1 MDGVGFDD
9 DSCQALRN
17 RTRHSPEKI
26 MALRLFCS
34 HVFCFSVLLVSLST
48 RIMAGESA
56 DESHSTTPEVPIGV
70 KISDLR
76 FKDIRALNRS
86 LAELGDHDA
95 WVIVFTTTQ
104 CPLVRQTLP
113 RLAELERELHDHDI
127 QFLAVNVGAG
137 DTIRQMAAQAI
148 DLKIPFPFV
157 KDTDFSVTRAMGVK
171 RTPEIVVLNRDLELK
186 YRGRLDDQFRI
197 GGAKPAPT
205 RRDLFEALAEVL
217 NGQQVSIAETLV
229 DGCLISIPSE
239 DAQTKSPV
247 EYYGQADQVLLK
259 HCSQC
264 HRPESNAPFSLLT
277 LEDAVGNAQM
287 VAEVVRDETMPPW
300 YASKSHGEFQNDPSL
315 SRDEKRTLISWVQG
329 GCHAGDPT
337 AATPIPS
344 VPEAK
349 WRIGEPDLII
359 TMLETHTVPAT
370 GFVPYRYT
378 VLPFL
383 FTNETWVEAF
393 EIRPDN
399 RTVVHHCNMAYI
411 TSDGAGEETFITG
424 YVPGGQPMDLGRFN
438 HGVAYKIPSGAG
450 LGLQIHYTTTGKE
463 EQSRIQV
470 GLRFPR
476 TPIRKQCR
484 HFLLDPRG
492 WKIPPYEP
500 AFRIEAN
507 HQLTDDVTLLGLFTH
522 MHVRGRDMTFSEVS
536 PEGQRKTLLQIP
548 NYNFEWQLGYEIE
561 PGQKRLSAGT
571 TIEAVAHFD
580 NSSFNPY
587 NPDPAAEV
595 RYGPQT
601 IHEMFNGFVFFVN
614 EAEELALNVDPETGR
629 PRK

>member
-1 MDGVGFDD
+1 MTQYHGSGIFIIAFLAALLSETIDGYGSDNKKNQ
-9 DSCQALRN
+9 SA
-17 RTRHSPEKI
+17 EK
-26 MALRLFCS
+26 
-34 HVFCFSVLLVSLST
+34 VS
-48 RIMAGESA
+48 
-56 DESHSTTPEVPIGV
+56 IGT
-70 KISDLR
+70 KITELC

-86 LAELGDHDA
+86 LTELGDHDA

-113 RLAELERELHDHDI
+113 RLVELERELHDRDI

-148 DLKIPFPFV
+148 DLNIPFPFV
-157 KDTDFSVTRAMGVK
+157 KDTDFSVTRTLGVK
-171 RTPEIVVLNRDLELK
+171 RTPEIVVLSRDLELR

-197 GGAKPAPT
+197 GGAKPVPT
-205 RRDLFEALAEVL
+205 RRDLFEALNEVL
-217 NGQQVSIAETLV
+217 KGQQVSVAETLV

-239 DAQTKSPV
+239 DSRTESPV
-247 EYYGQADQVLLK
+247 EYYGQADKILLRN
-259 HCSQC
+259 CTQC
-264 HRPESNAPFSLLT
+264 HQPESNAPFSLLT
-277 LEDAVGNAQM
+277 LEDAVSNAQM
-287 VAEVVRDETMPPW
+287 IAEVVRDETMPPW
-300 YASKSHGEFQNDPSL
+300 YASKNHGKFQNDPSL
-315 SRDEKRTLISWVQG
+315 SSDEKRTLISWIQG
-329 GCHAGDPT
+329 GCRAGDPK
-337 AATPIPS
+337 AATPAPILS
-344 VPEAK
+344 EAK

-359 TMLETHTVPAT
+359 TMLETHSVPAT

-378 VLPFL
+378 VLPYL

-399 RTVVHHCNMAYI
+399 RAVVHHCNMAYI

-424 YVPGGQPMDLGRFN
+424 YVPGGQPMDLGRFKN
-438 HGVAYKIPSGAG
+438 GVAYKIPGGAG

-463 EQSRIQV
+463 EQCRIQV

-476 TPIRKQCR
+476 NAVRKQCR

-500 AFRIEAN
+500 AFRIEAS
-507 HQLTDDVTLLGLFTH
+507 HKLSDDVTLLGLFTH
-522 MHVRGRDMTFSEVS
+522 MHVRGRDMTFSAAS
-536 PEGQRKTLLQIP
+536 PDGQKQTLLQIP

-614 EAEELALNVDPETGR
+614 DAEELALDVDPRTGR
-629 PRK
+629 SRK

>member
-1 MDGVGFDD
+1 MIDTQHF
-9 DSCQALRN
+9 S
-17 RTRHSPEKI
+17 EKI
-26 MALRLFCS
+26 MTHRLFCLL
-34 HVFCFSVLLVSLST
+34 VLCLSVLLVGLT
-48 RIMAGESA
+48 AKTLAAETA
-56 DESHSTTPEVPIGV
+56 DESRSTIANVPVGTTIP
-70 KISDLR
+70 DLR

-86 LAELGDHDA
+86 LAEMGVHDA

-113 RLAELERELHDHDI
+113 RLAELERELHDRDI

-137 DTIRQMAAQAI
+137 DTIREMAAQAI
-148 DLKIPFPFV
+148 DLEIPFPFV
-157 KDTDFSVTRAMGVK
+157 KDVDFSVTRTLGVK
-171 RTPEIVVLNRDLELK
+171 RTPEIIVLNRNLELK
-186 YRGRLDDQFRI
+186 YRGRIDDQFRI

-205 RRDLFEALAEVL
+205 RRDLFEALNEVL
-217 NGQQVSIAETLV
+217 NGQPVSIPETLV
-229 DGCLISIPSE
+229 DGCLISLPPDSNE
-239 DAQTKSPV
+239 AASRV
-247 EYYGQADQVLLK
+247 EYYGEADQILLK

-277 LEDAVGNAQM
+277 LEDAVSNAQM
-287 VAEVVRDETMPPW
+287 IAEVVRDETMPPW
-300 YASKSHGEFQNDPSL
+300 YASKNHGRFQNDPSL
-315 SRDEKRTLISWVQG
+315 SDDEKRTLISWLQR
-329 GCHAGDPT
+329 GCVPGDPGT
-337 AATPIPS
+337 AAE
-344 VPEAK
+344 VPVVSKAK
-349 WRIGEPDLII
+349 WQIGEPDLVIS
-359 TMLETHTVPAT
+359 MLETHTVPAT

-378 VLPFL
+378 VLPYL
-383 FTNETWVEAF
+383 FTHDTWVEAF

-438 HGVAYKIPSGAG
+438 HGVAYRIPDGAA

-476 TPIRKQCR
+476 TPVRKQCR

-492 WKIPPYEP
+492 WKIPPYDP
-500 AFRIEAN
+500 AFRLEAR
-507 HQLTDDVTLLGLFTH
+507 HKLSDDVTLLGLFTH

-536 PEGQRKTLLQIP
+536 SDGKKKTLLQIP

-561 PGQKRLSAGT
+561 PGEKRLPAGT

-580 NSSFNPY
+580 NSEFNPY
-587 NPDPAAEV
+587 NPDPASEV

-614 EAEELALNVDPETGR
+614 DLEQLNLEVDPETGQ
-629 PRK
+629 PKK

>member
-1 MDGVGFDD
+1 MMHKILLESIPVTQHPRSSILGIVFLFIFLSGHIDAH
-9 DSCQALRN
+9 DSHN
-17 RTRHSPEKI
+17 KSDKPGEK
-26 MALRLFCS
+26 
-34 HVFCFSVLLVSLST
+34 VS
-48 RIMAGESA
+48 
-56 DESHSTTPEVPIGV
+56 IGT
-70 KISDLR
+70 KISELR

-86 LAELGDHDA
+86 LAEFGDHDA

-113 RLAELERELHDHDI
+113 RLAELERELQDHDI

-137 DTIRQMAAQAI
+137 DTIREMAAQAL
-148 DLKIPFPFV
+148 DLEIPFPFV
-157 KDTDFSVTRAMGVK
+157 KDTDFSVIRTLGVK
-171 RTPEIVVLNRDLELK
+171 RTPEIVVLNRNLELK
-186 YRGRLDDQFRI
+186 YRGRLDDQFRL

-205 RRDLFEALAEVL
+205 RRDLFEALNEVL
-217 NGQQVSIAETLV
+217 KGQPVSVAETLV

-239 DAQTKSPV
+239 NSLTESQV

-259 HCSQC
+259 NCSQC
-264 HRPESNAPFSLLT
+264 HRPNSNAPFSLLT
-277 LEDAVGNAQM
+277 LEDAVSNAQM
-287 VAEVVRDETMPPW
+287 IAEVVRDETMPPW
-300 YASKSHGEFQNDPSL
+300 YASKSHGKFQNDPSL
-315 SRDEKRTLISWVQG
+315 SSDEKKTLISWVQG
-329 GCHAGDPT
+329 GCRAGDPK
-337 AATPIPS
+337 AATPAPT

-359 TMLETHTVPAT
+359 TMLETHSVPAT

-378 VLPFL
+378 VLPYL

-399 RTVVHHCNMAYI
+399 RAVVHHCNMAYV

-438 HGVAYKIPSGAG
+438 NGVAYRIPGGAG

-463 EQSRIQV
+463 EQCRIQV

-476 TPIRKQCR
+476 TAVRKQCR

-492 WKIPPYEP
+492 WKIPPFEP

-507 HQLTDDVTLLGLFTH
+507 HRLTDDVTLLGLFTH
-522 MHVRGRDMTFSEVS
+522 MHVRGRDMTFSEMS
-536 PEGQRKTLLQIP
+536 PEGQKKTLLQIP

-561 PGQKRLSAGT
+561 PGQKRLPAGT
-571 TIEAVAHFD
+571 MIEAVAHFD
-580 NSSFNPY
+580 NSAFNPY

-595 RYGPQT
+595 GYGPQT

-614 EAEELALNVDPETGR
+614 DAEELDLDVDPQTGR